1 MRVDLDPRL
10 QPVDVFEGVQGV
22 FHFGAVNDRLV
33 HGLGDPRI
41 PLRVL
46 ASLPRLR
53 ARKKLL
59 NYSVAANHVALILKL
74 GGKLAMSDSETPPS
88 GPPMDMSGVA
98 LEQLDT
104 LVRVT
109 TIQAWISLGTLFAVC
124 AGAVLF
130 AFLYRVPKK
139 VVGEGILLI
148 KRDRLSQVRA
158 LGTGR
163 LVSLDVTLADI
174 ETNKTIG
181 EIYQQD
187 LKDTISETTA
197 RLEQLRDENEQL
209 IRFETDERTVQ
220 GQAIKRLRDA
230 ISRTIDNSKEGLRI
244 AVRIVEGSER
254 LRHQPAQQSRLP
266 QRLATEVHD
275 SERYQYWVFQAR
287 GARSHTADVGE
298 RAATRPASAAARDQ
312 QAGDKLRLDGEKLD
326 RTSRIVSHTQG
337 TVTQILTAADEYVR
351 EGGPVVLL
359 SSPKETIPGPDFVGP
374 YECIVFVP
382 AGEGK
387 KIDVNNF
394 VEVMPATIKREEHG
408 FIHGKVVDVSEL
420 PATRLAMEAA
430 LQHPDLVETFLK
442 RYSPG
447 VLLRVHVKL
456 EPRPGTDS
464 RELDQEDLNRFRWS
478 SSSGTTQKLKTG
490 TLCEAAIV
498 VEKQRLITLVV
509 PWVKKLMDL
518 H

>member
-1 MRVDLDPRL
+1 M
-10 QPVDVFEGVQGV
+10 
-22 FHFGAVNDRLV
+22 
-33 HGLGDPRI
+33 
-41 PLRVL
+41 
-46 ASLPRLR
+46 
-53 ARKKLL
+53 
-59 NYSVAANHVALILKL
+59 
-74 GGKLAMSDSETPPS
+74 
-88 GPPMDMSGVA
+88 
-98 LEQLDT
+98 
-104 LVRVT
+104 
-109 TIQAWISLGTLFAVC
+109 
-124 AGAVLF
+124 
-130 AFLYRVPKK
+130 
-139 VVGEGILLI
+139 
-148 KRDRLSQVRA
+148 
-158 LGTGR
+158 GTGR
-163 LVSLDVTLADI
+163 LVRLDVTLGQYI

-220 GQAIKRLRDA
+220 GQAIKHLRDA

-254 LRHQPAQQSRLP
+254 LRLISQLSNLDYLKDLQQKYTIQNDINTGFSKLAELDLTRLTSENVR
-266 QRLATEVHD
+266 QR
-275 SERYQYWVFQAR
+275 AR
-287 GARSHTADVGE
+287 LQRELEINKLLT
-298 RAATRPASAAARDQ
+298 
-312 QAGDKLRLDGEKLD
+312 KLRLDGEKLE

-351 EGGPVVLL
+351 EGAPVVLL
-359 SSPKETIPGPDFVGP
+359 SSPKETIPDADFVGPPRCIPDFVGP
-374 YECIVFVP
+374 YECTVFVP

-464 RELDQEDLNRFRWS
+464 RELDQADLNRFRWS

-509 PWVKKLMDL
+509 PWIKKLMDL